1 MVIPFDFIKNN
12 ATEFA
17 IELKESTVAYPIFL
31 TDNKTGT
38 IHKLSE
44 NPVYSFTASEGDNP
58 NRFLLH
64 FGMVGV
70 SEQEQASTLQAYVV
84 DNRLYVNNSLEQAQL
99 AVYDL
104 QGRLVAEQSLNTAGL
119 QALPLDLPAGV
130 YIVRLNNA
138 SESRAVKINVQ

>member
-1 MVIPFDFIKNN
+1 MSDKETGIITDITENSVYQFFSAKN
-12 ATEFA
+12 
-17 IELKESTVAYPIFL
+17 
-31 TDNKTGT
+31 
-38 IHKLSE
+38 
-44 NPVYSFTASEGDNP
+44 DNP

-64 FGMVGV
+64 FGMVGIG
-70 SEQEQASTLQAYVV
+70 EQEQASTLQAYVV